1 MCHQRACSRGDNILS
16 FRTVFIENRCRCSYQ
31 GGYLVVRKELE
42 TAKVHLSEISSI
54 VLQTTQVYI
63 SAYLLMEL
71 AKAKIP
77 LIVSDEKANPI
88 GEFLPIYGA
97 HNPTKHVQEQL
108 AWGLPIK
115 KRVWQKIVKDKIEQ
129 QMKVLLQEGFET
141 EARLL
146 KNDLIEVKSGDI
158 TNREAHAAKVYFATL
173 FGKDFTRSSDCAI
186 NAALNYGYAILLSMV
201 NREIVARGFLTQCG
215 INHRNEY
222 NQYNLACDF
231 MEPFRPVVDCIV
243 LENVGVEFERSHKLL
258 LGDLA
263 NKKLKYSDG
272 IYRLASV
279 LSYYVQACIN
289 ALNKAGS
296 VEDIEGFE
304 IP

>member
-1 MCHQRACSRGDNILS
+1 M
-16 FRTVFIENRCRCSYQ
+16 
-31 GGYLVVRKELE
+31 VRKEIE
-42 TAKVHLSEISSI
+42 TSKIHLSEISSI

-108 AWGLPIK
+108 EWGAPTK

-129 QMKVLLQEGFET
+129 QMNVLTDEGFDV
-141 EARLL
+141 EAKIL
-146 KNDLIEVKSGDI
+146 KNDILEVKSGDI
-158 TNREAHAAKVYFATL
+158 TNREAHAAKVYFSTL
-173 FGKDFTRSSDCAI
+173 FGKEFSRSSDCAI
-186 NAALNYGYAILLSMV
+186 NAALNYGYAILLSMT

-231 MEPFRPVVDCIV
+231 MEPFRPVVDRLV
-243 LENVGVEFERSHKLL
+243 LDNVGSEFDREHRLL
-258 LGDLA
+258 LSDLA

-272 IYRLASV
+272 LYRFSSV

-296 VEDIEGFE
+296 IEDIEGYE
-304 IP
+304 VP